1 MLGRAESLA
10 GLPGLSFSR
19 EVVAMLPGPQP
30 ALGARPAPGPCKQRP
45 LVSCGGNCKLKNQNL
60 AIALMGKSGVGRT
73 LGGERGGQG
82 PRRLY
87 NVCSAQSAPMGL
99 ASDCLSDHG
108 LFPTEEDALFL
119 IFAQQAQGFI
129 LPLPSGEVLL
139 CFSQRCCKD

>member
-30 ALGARPAPGPCKQRP
+30 ALGAWPAPGPCKQRP

-60 AIALMGKSGVGRT
+60 AIALTAKAGGMELASLWVAGGVGRAP
-73 LGGERGGQG
+73 GR
-82 PRRLY
+82 P
-87 NVCSAQSAPMGL
+87 CSAQSAPMGL
-99 ASDCLSDHG
+99 ASDCQSTG
-108 LFPTEEDALFL
+108 CIQREEEALFL
-119 IFAQQAQGFI
+119 IFAQQAHGFI
-129 LPLPSGEVLL
+129 LPLPSGDVLL